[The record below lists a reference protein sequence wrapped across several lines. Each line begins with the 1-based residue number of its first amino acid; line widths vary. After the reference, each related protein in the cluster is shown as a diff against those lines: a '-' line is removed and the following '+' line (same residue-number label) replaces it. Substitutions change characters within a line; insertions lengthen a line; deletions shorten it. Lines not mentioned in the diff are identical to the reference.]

1 MKSALINEKIEKMA
15 NLLEKAWNKKK
26 KTSSLIEN
34 KFIKQ
39 IHNFVLRN
47 GALSAKISG
56 AGGGGYM
63 IIFVDPKKKF
73 ILKNK
78 LNKFNNKGQVYEF
91 HFTNFGAES
100 WVN

>member
-1 MKSALINEKIEKMA
+1 MRKSKKWQIYSKKLGI
-15 NLLEKAWNKKK
+15 KKK
-26 KTSSLIEN
+26 KTSNLIEN

-39 IHNFVLRN
+39 IHNFVLRMEQICQDIWRWWRR
-47 GALSAKISG
+47 LW
-56 AGGGGYM
+56 